1 MILEKS
7 LQHGGIFLCK
17 RGYLVIFFAVKP
29 TDGSFTVF
37 DRKSFFFL
45 RSQTIIAYLLLYNEG
60 NKVVQCGRES
70 MRTYE
75 LYLIREDITKA
86 YFGREFLLFDLF
98 TRFAQSRSLSEKKV
112 LYKQMKYITLPLQ
125 VMKLHHKME
134 QALRKYEKY
143 ERNEHM
149 HIVSNE
155 NVYGEV
161 SIKSQ
166 YIRMHTS
173 ENVELETAIFEV
185 LRKCELTFLAMDY
198 ESKQYGWLNPLK
210 QVRTYI

>member
-1 MILEKS
+1 
-7 LQHGGIFLCK
+7 
-17 RGYLVIFFAVKP
+17 
-29 TDGSFTVF
+29 
-37 DRKSFFFL
+37 
-45 RSQTIIAYLLLYNEG
+45 
-60 NKVVQCGRES
+60 

-98 TRFAQSRSLSEKKV
+98 ARFAQSRSLSEKKV

-134 QALRKYEKY
+134 QALRTYGEY
-143 ERNEHM
+143 ERNGYMHM
-149 HIVSNE
+149 VSNK
-155 NVYGEV
+155 NAYGEV
-161 SIKSQ
+161 RIKSQ
-166 YIRMHTS
+166 YIRMHAS